1 MQRSRMRLA
10 SNGKP
15 ASETGKTP
23 VACRRAST
31 ETTARWSSLRNTSA
45 PFSGSRTRP
54 RQTHT
59 GEGMEDAKIHQ
70 FIEFI
75 EIIRGSS

>member
-23 VACRRAST
+23 VAC
-31 ETTARWSSLRNTSA
+31 
-45 PFSGSRTRP
+45 
-54 RQTHT
+54 
-59 GEGMEDAKIHQ
+59 
-70 FIEFI
+70 
-75 EIIRGSS
+75 